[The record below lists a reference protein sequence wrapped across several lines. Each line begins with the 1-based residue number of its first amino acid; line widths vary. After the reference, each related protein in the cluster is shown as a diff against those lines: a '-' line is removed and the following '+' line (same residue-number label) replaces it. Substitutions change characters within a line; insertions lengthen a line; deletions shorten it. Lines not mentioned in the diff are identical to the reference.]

1 MSQSGLN
8 YSMYQAFGSTD
19 RLLVH
24 YDFSGMSG
32 RHIGNKEAGGLNFG
46 VIENCDPATNTGI
59 YSGIVTHSGQGTVAG
74 AKLFTTGIFLD
85 SNMADLSE
93 STLKVETP
101 SVRYSN
107 LSNLVDFQFNT
118 GVSDSVIFGSL
129 EKISTSVDGLIVTG
143 AKGFNFG
150 VNSRGKLFYQ
160 SFGKNGDYIHTANS
174 IELSRRNIVGFSVG
188 SNTLSLSKFDYL
200 NNKIETESFTVD
212 SSFIGNNSKFYLGGS
227 NQYFRGGTA
236 GPSGEFRTSNI
247 SLNSFCLFSGY
258 IPPSIGL
265 TIGSGLIGSFFE
277 SATTATE
284 KKIITGYGQVVTY
297 KTGITGYDYETT
309 GSLDISTGRYML
321 TGGLA
326 SSSTDDKFEGDIYLN
341 YHTFE
346 EGGVTTFN
354 KEQIGILHPDSGYQ
368 YLPSGDSAF
377 ATLGLRHVESQIQN
391 YIERQDISGA
401 ATVAVKL
408 YGFRFQ
414 TGELPDISGVVQT
427 PLFETVVDRPSISS
441 SGIILSGPSKLFKKD
456 YVYYKG
462 ERK

>member
-1 MSQSGLN
+1 M
-8 YSMYQAFGSTD
+8 
-19 RLLVH
+19 
-24 YDFSGMSG
+24 
-32 RHIGNKEAGGLNFG
+32 
-46 VIENCDPATNTGI
+46 
-59 YSGIVTHSGQGTVAG
+59 
-74 AKLFTTGIFLD
+74 
-85 SNMADLSE
+85 
-93 STLKVETP
+93 
-101 SVRYSN
+101 
-107 LSNLVDFQFNT
+107 
-118 GVSDSVIFGSL
+118 
-129 EKISTSVDGLIVTG
+129 
-143 AKGFNFG
+143 
-150 VNSRGKLFYQ
+150 
-160 SFGKNGDYIHTANS
+160 
-174 IELSRRNIVGFSVG
+174 
-188 SNTLSLSKFDYL
+188 
-200 NNKIETESFTVD
+200 D
-212 SSFIGNNSKFYLGGS
+212 SSFIGNNSKFYLGGA

-265 TIGSGLIGSFFE
+265 SIGSGLIGSFFE
-277 SATTATE
+277 SVTTATE

-309 GSLDISTGRYML
+309 GSLDISTGRYLL

-377 ATLGLRHVESQIQN
+377 ATLGLRHVESQIQT